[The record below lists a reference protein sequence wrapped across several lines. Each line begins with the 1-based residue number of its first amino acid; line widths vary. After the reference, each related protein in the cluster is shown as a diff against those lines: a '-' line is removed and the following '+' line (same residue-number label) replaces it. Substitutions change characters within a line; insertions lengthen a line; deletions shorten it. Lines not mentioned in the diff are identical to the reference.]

1 MPAANTTHTADTD
14 AAAPKE
20 AKESKEYLLYSASE
34 NRYYTTNDSGLRV
47 DAIRFKASA
56 RDNLDRHKG
65 RFAPDADWVD
75 A

>member
-1 MPAANTTHTADTD
+1 MPAANTTDTNTDTD

-20 AKESKEYLLYSASE
+20 AKEYLLYSASE

-65 RFAPDADWVD
+65 RFAPDANWVD

>member
-1 MPAANTTHTADTD
+1 MPET
-14 AAAPKE
+14 AAPADSDE
-20 AKESKEYLLYSASE
+20 AAPKEYLLYSASE
-34 NRYYTTNDSGLRV
+34 NRYYTTNDSGQRA